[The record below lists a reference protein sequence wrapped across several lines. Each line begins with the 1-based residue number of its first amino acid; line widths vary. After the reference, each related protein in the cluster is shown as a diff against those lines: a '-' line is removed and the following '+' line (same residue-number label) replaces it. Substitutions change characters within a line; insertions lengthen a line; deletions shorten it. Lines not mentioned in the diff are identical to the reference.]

1 MKILAIRLKNLTSIE
16 GTVEVDFTSEPL
28 RSAGIFAISGPTG
41 AGKSTLLDALCLALY
56 DKAPRFASSVEN
68 ISLADVG
75 DNQIN
80 QADVRNLLRRGT
92 SDGYAEVDFLGIDGH
107 RYRSRWSVRRT
118 RNKVSGSLQAQ
129 VMQVSDLDTEKE
141 FQGTKRELL
150 NQLTELVGLNYEQFT
165 RTVLLAQNDFATF
178 LKSKGA
184 AKAELLEK
192 LTGTAVYSRISQE
205 IYSRSKTLQ
214 AEVDL
219 IRGKMNAIELMS
231 EEDFLALQKEKE
243 EWMQQREAGGRRLT
257 VLNEQWQVV
266 RSLQAQEEL
275 LARKQQEE
283 QQEKERSGQLAQ
295 QLASQ
300 EEGWTHFKQQCE
312 AIQPDLQKARALDV
326 QIQSRQ
332 TDYGQAQLRWKEAA
346 AQVAEQEKKLRAAH
360 EASRASYESLVR
372 LLNWAAADEVLSMEQ
387 VADFLRRDEADLKD
401 KEQANEVRRQQ
412 LEAFAYPSLVEEQG
426 RCREEK
432 KRLQT
437 IAQLTKDEQATV
449 AECQRLGKE
458 AAVCE
463 QRLAEHRATLETV
476 KRVYDNARMAVG
488 KDVKALRGQLQE
500 GEACP
505 VCGSV
510 QHPYASLHEGI
521 DTLFRQLEQEFT
533 SASETYQQT
542 NNQFITVQRDWAH
555 HQQEEQR
562 LRALLQQ
569 LWVENVQQGGL
580 SQPVSEAA
588 SEAEQ
593 PDSGLAEYIHGR
605 MEVIDSRLQEL
616 SRLLQAYQ
624 RLYEDWQRADA
635 AVKQQRMRC
644 EQLRMYASRYQ
655 LEVQKLSAGE
665 EQRVLLQ
672 QALSKEQTRF
682 REVEQALQVLQQ
694 ERSALLRGKS
704 VEDAERAMKKKE
716 NELAAE
722 LERVRKAV
730 EVLSQR
736 QAGLQGEIKQI
747 ASVVEE
753 LREKTRSISFPL
765 CNSSLVEGAAS
776 SELAS
781 VLRQSASSVDASQQS
796 AFSVDVFSSVDAS
809 SSAASSTEIP
819 LAVLADSLSSAI
831 AQQEADN
838 RHTEQ
843 RLSAIEVRL
852 LQQQK
857 NQELM
862 AQVARELE
870 GKQRVAEQWAKLNKL
885 LGSADGAKFKVIA
898 QSYTLN
904 HLLRHANRHLS
915 YLSKRYK
922 LQQVPGTLALQV
934 IDCDMCDE
942 VRTVY
947 SLSGGESFLISL
959 ALALGLSSLSSNNLK
974 VESLF
979 IDEGFGSLDAD
990 SLRTAM
996 EALEQLQMQGRKV
1009 GVISHVQEMSERI
1022 SVQVQVHKKINGKSV
1037 LTVVG

>member
-231 EEDFLALQKEKE
+231 DEDFLALQKEKE
-243 EWMQQREAGGRRLT
+243 EWRQQREAGGRRLT

-332 TDYGQAQLRWKEAA
+332 TDYGQAQLRWREAA

-593 PDSGLAEYIHGR
+593 PDSGLAEHIHGR

-682 REVEQALQVLQQ
+682 REVEQALQALQQ

-716 NELAAE
+716 DELAAE

-730 EVLSQR
+730 EVLRQR

-765 CNSSLVEGAAS
+765 CNSSLVEVAAS

-781 VLRQSASSVDASQQS
+781 
-796 AFSVDVFSSVDAS
+796 AS
-809 SSAASSTEIP
+809 SSAASSTELP
-819 LAVLADSLSSAI
+819 LAVLADSLSTAI

-870 GKQRVAEQWAKLNKL
+870 GKQRVTEQWAKLNKL

-979 IDEGFGSLDAD
+979 IDEGFGSLDGD